1 MRGSRTASS
10 DMSAWCSAVVLLSLI
25 LLLSVRENNASN
37 SMRGSQFSE
46 KPCEEIY
53 VVGEGETLHT
63 IGDKCGDPF
72 IVERNP
78 HIHDPD
84 DVFPGLVLRIA
95 PFYFSR
101 KVAISKRQVRKSQR
115 LYLFNRRCI
124 KLSRR
129 VRLSVKSKLCSNSI
143 DILEAPCVFWDMD
156 DFTLPPG
163 LDVDQFVKNVCL
175 AISNEGVRGDVDPS
189 PLLQL
194 KLSVNVQGYIVCYIA
209 CLTGFTTVNSM
220 DGNKCVDLCSES
232 TSVHLS
238 SAILLLIMIPEA
250 AHQKLIVQ
258 TCSRCET
265 MLLVPLRNE
274 VKKKRRMLNLR
285 TS

>member
-101 KVAISKRQVRKSQR
+101 KISLIVIVSNYQEECDFR
-115 LYLFNRRCI
+115 LNRSCVQTPFI
-124 KLSRR
+124 F
-129 VRLSVKSKLCSNSI
+129 SKLHN
-143 DILEAPCVFWDMD
+143 
-156 DFTLPPG
+156 
-163 LDVDQFVKNVCL
+163 VDQFVKNVCL
-175 AISNEGVRGDVDPS
+175 AISNEGSKSFTPAKVVSKRSRLMFWKYVRRPSFCDPTTDDDSRSSSPETDRADV
-189 PLLQL
+189 L
-194 KLSVNVQGYIVCYIA
+194 KV
-209 CLTGFTTVNSM
+209 
-220 DGNKCVDLCSES
+220 
-232 TSVHLS
+232 
-238 SAILLLIMIPEA
+238 
-250 AHQKLIVQ
+250 
-258 TCSRCET
+258 
-265 MLLVPLRNE
+265 
-274 VKKKRRMLNLR
+274 
-285 TS
+285 

>member
-95 PFYFSR
+95 PFYFS
-101 KVAISKRQVRKSQR
+101 KKIFLIVIVSNYQEECDFR
-115 LYLFNRRCI
+115 LNRSCVQTPFI
-124 KLSRR
+124 F
-129 VRLSVKSKLCSNSI
+129 SKLH
-143 DILEAPCVFWDMD
+143 
-156 DFTLPPG
+156 
-163 LDVDQFVKNVCL
+163 FVKNVCL
-175 AISNEGVRGDVDPS
+175 AISNEGARGD
-189 PLLQL
+189 
-194 KLSVNVQGYIVCYIA
+194 
-209 CLTGFTTVNSM
+209 
-220 DGNKCVDLCSES
+220 S
-232 TSVHLS
+232 TSFTPAKVVSKRSSLVLVFLMFWKYVHRPFFCVS
-238 SAILLLIMIPEA
+238 YY
-250 AHQKLIVQ
+250 
-258 TCSRCET
+258 
-265 MLLVPLRNE
+265 
-274 VKKKRRMLNLR
+274 
-285 TS
+285 

>member
-101 KVAISKRQVRKSQR
+101 KVSDSFDYGRYLESKSFTPAKVVSKRSRLMFWKYVRR
-115 LYLFNRRCI
+115 PFFCDPTTDDD
-124 KLSRR
+124 SRSSSPETDR
-129 VRLSVKSKLCSNSI
+129 
-143 DILEAPCVFWDMD
+143 A
-156 DFTLPPG
+156 
-163 LDVDQFVKNVCL
+163 DV
-175 AISNEGVRGDVDPS
+175 
-189 PLLQL
+189 L
-194 KLSVNVQGYIVCYIA
+194 KV
-209 CLTGFTTVNSM
+209 
-220 DGNKCVDLCSES
+220 
-232 TSVHLS
+232 
-238 SAILLLIMIPEA
+238 
-250 AHQKLIVQ
+250 
-258 TCSRCET
+258 
-265 MLLVPLRNE
+265 
-274 VKKKRRMLNLR
+274 
-285 TS
+285 

>member
-101 KVAISKRQVRKSQR
+101 KISLIVIVSNYQEECDFR
-115 LYLFNRRCI
+115 LNRSCVQTPFI
-124 KLSRR
+124 F
-129 VRLSVKSKLCSNSI
+129 SKLHN
-143 DILEAPCVFWDMD
+143 
-156 DFTLPPG
+156 
-163 LDVDQFVKNVCL
+163 VDQFVKNVCL
-175 AISNEGVRGDVDPS
+175 AISNEGSKSFTPAKVVSKRSRLMFWKYVRRPFFCDPTTDDDSRSSSPETDRADV
-189 PLLQL
+189 L
-194 KLSVNVQGYIVCYIA
+194 KV
-209 CLTGFTTVNSM
+209 
-220 DGNKCVDLCSES
+220 
-232 TSVHLS
+232 
-238 SAILLLIMIPEA
+238 
-250 AHQKLIVQ
+250 
-258 TCSRCET
+258 
-265 MLLVPLRNE
+265 
-274 VKKKRRMLNLR
+274 
-285 TS
+285 

>member
-84 DVFPGLVLRIA
+84 DVFPDGWTG
-95 PFYFSR
+95 
-101 KVAISKRQVRKSQR
+101 
-115 LYLFNRRCI
+115 
-124 KLSRR
+124 
-129 VRLSVKSKLCSNSI
+129 
-143 DILEAPCVFWDMD
+143 VFWDMD

-175 AISNEGVRGDVDPS
+175 AISNEGVRGDVEFFAYSSSDTFDYGRYLESKSFTPAKVVSKRSRLMFWKYVRPPFFCDPTTDYDSRSSS
-189 PLLQL
+189 PETDRADVL
-194 KLSVNVQGYIVCYIA
+194 KV
-209 CLTGFTTVNSM
+209 
-220 DGNKCVDLCSES
+220 
-232 TSVHLS
+232 
-238 SAILLLIMIPEA
+238 
-250 AHQKLIVQ
+250 
-258 TCSRCET
+258 
-265 MLLVPLRNE
+265 
-274 VKKKRRMLNLR
+274 
-285 TS
+285 